1 MSAGTLR
8 APMGK
13 KKTTGEEPAEQ
24 PEKKTTMKVA
34 PDLLRKAKMV
44 ATYLDKDMFEFVDG
58 ILRPAVE
65 EMYDQMI
72 RDESKGKGAK

>member
-1 MSAGTLR
+1 
-8 APMGK
+8 
-13 KKTTGEEPAEQ
+13 
-24 PEKKTTMKVA
+24 MKVA

-72 RDESKGKGAK
+72 RDESRGKGAK